1 MTPLVAHTDEESG
14 LETLLPPQQGR
25 FLKAL
30 GLVTGAALLVSA
42 GYVAGSRTVSFQADG
57 LADEAL
63 LSASAWVEYYN
74 STIQSVSCLQ
84 VAQINKNIMA
94 ASTTIPTKGPNVPR
108 QVNLHS
114 WYNSEATTGKAPHDT
129 TNKAMQ
135 AGLEQCGTA
144 TSPSKTKTMPSQVAN
159 CNSVISS
166 AGFGYCLSKATAGHP
181 WKYIVAVEAAIKGKD
196 GKSLS
201 GFGANV
207 KALHDWY
214 HSAAGASDR
223 ASFDTNAVSHA
234 AQV

>member
-14 LETLLPPQQGR
+14 LETLQPPQKGR
-25 FLKAL
+25 FLKPL

-63 LSASAWVEYYN
+63 LSASNWVEYYKT
-74 STIQSVSCLQ
+74 TIQSLSCLQ
-84 VAQINKNIMA
+84 VAQINQNIMA
-94 ASTTIPTKGPNVPR
+94 TADPAAGPNVPQ

-114 WYNSEATTGKAPHDT
+114 WYHSEAKTGTAPHDT

-135 AGLEQCGTA
+135 AGLEHCGTVA
-144 TSPSKTKTMPSQVAN
+144 SPPKTTPSQGTH

-166 AGFGYCLSKATAGHP
+166 SAGFGHCLSEATAGHP
-181 WKYIVAVEAAIKGKD
+181 WKYIVKVESAIKD
-196 GKSLS
+196 GTGLS
-201 GFGANV
+201 GFGADV
-207 KALHDWY
+207 RALHDWY

-223 ASFDTNAVSHA
+223 ASFDRIAVSHA